1 MKRMKSEGIFP
12 SIFKESHIMPQSGR
26 FESSTKTRIHTSG
39 GTVIKIV
46 RYPEDSEPFTEY
58 NIRPICAICKE
69 PIECLCFNFNNS
81 DDPHTDAVR
90 HLQMDWIC
98 TGVECRLKYMK
109 EDDPEQYERI
119 KEVCEGEPYR
129 MSNMISDLMPE
140 LEDGDFCSC
149 A

>member
-1 MKRMKSEGIFP
+1 MTET
-12 SIFKESHIMPQSGR
+12 GR
-26 FESSTKTRIHTSG
+26 FETTTKTKIRTPN
-39 GTVIKIV
+39 GTIIKIV

-69 PIECLCFNFNNS
+69 PIECLCFNLNNS
-81 DDPHTDAVR
+81 DEPREDALNN
-90 HLQMDWIC
+90 LQHEWVC
-98 TGVECRLKYMK
+98 SGVECQLKYMK
-109 EDDPEQYERI
+109 EDNPEQYERI
-119 KEVCEGEPYR
+119 KEVCEGDEYR